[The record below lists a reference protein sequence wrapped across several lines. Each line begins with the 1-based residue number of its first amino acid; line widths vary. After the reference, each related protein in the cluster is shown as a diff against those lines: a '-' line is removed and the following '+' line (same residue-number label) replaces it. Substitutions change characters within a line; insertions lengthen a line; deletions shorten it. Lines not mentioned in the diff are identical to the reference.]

1 MARERSMGNS
11 RFESAELLLLGRVP
25 QVAPVLDGVLRVS
38 GDVPRGPREED
49 AAGMCLDDAERSR
62 PET

>member
-1 MARERSMGNS
+1 MAREGPMDNS
-11 RFESAELLLLGRVP
+11 GFESTELLLLGRVP

-38 GDVPRGPREED
+38 GDVPRGPREDD

-62 PET
+62 LET